1 MVRVPDLDAITQARR
16 FGEVDE
22 TAKSLIAITLD
33 VPDDSFEIR
42 TELEA
47 IEDINVTER
56 LDAVHDQLERAEAL
70 AAKAQADKRALAH
83 DLATIGV
90 TLRDIGAILGMSF
103 QRAQQLVRG
112 K

>member
-1 MVRVPDLDAITQARR
+1 MPDLDAITQPRR

-22 TAKSLIAITLD
+22 MAKSLIAITLD
-33 VPDDSFEIR
+33 VPEDSLEIR

-56 LDAVHDQLERAEAL
+56 LDAVHDRLERAEAL
-70 AAKAQADKRALAH
+70 AAKAHADKRALAH

-90 TLRDIGAILGMSF
+90 TFRDIGAILGMSF